1 MKTLFLIAV
10 TMVLVTIVAWL
21 LGVDPLRA
29 GDWSGQANEAI
40 RPWRTRLMIGRW
52 GLWCVL
58 WWRWE
63 WVGQHLFKAE
73 AGDNTA
79 QRAQWSRMRNRM
91 MGGITVVEAII
102 LFSAISGSHA
112 WV

>member
-10 TMVLVTIVAWL
+10 TIILVTVVAWL
-21 LGVDPLRA
+21 LGADPLSA

-40 RPWRTRLMIGRW
+40 RPWRTILMVCRW
-52 GLWCVL
+52 GLWCLL

-63 WVGQHLFKAE
+63 SLGQRLIKGEPGGIA
-73 AGDNTA
+73 A

-91 MGGITVVEAII
+91 MGGIAVVEAII
-102 LFSAISGSHA
+102 VFSNITGSHA

>member
-10 TMVLVTIVAWL
+10 TIILVTVVAWL
-21 LGVDPLRA
+21 LGADPLSA
-29 GDWSGQANEAI
+29 GDWSGQASEAI
-40 RPWRTRLMIGRW
+40 RPWRTGLMIGRW

-63 WVGQHLFKAE
+63 SLGQRLFKAE
-73 AGDNTA
+73 AGGNTA
-79 QRAQWSRMRNRM
+79 QRAQWSRMRHRM
-91 MGGITVVEAII
+91 MGGIAVVEAII
-102 LFSAISGSHA
+102 LFSTITGSQA